1 MKKKYAIIIS
11 LVAAV
16 LGFVL
21 GRLSVTDNKVVETK
35 EVTKYVPSPY
45 SVTDT
50 IFHPQPYNVYI
61 PADTVYRYLTK
72 FKKVDTAAIL
82 KDYYLTR
89 QYHLDFSNDTLGEF
103 KVNAEVG
110 QNRLLSA
117 SSYIKPL
124 IKNIYHE
131 TTVTKYKTKIFQPF
145 ILVGTSPKF
154 DFQKATIGFDLSQR
168 YILGVS
174 GVRWDNRYNYSI
186 DFGIKF

>member
-1 MKKKYAIIIS
+1 MKKYAIIIS

-45 SVTDT
+45 PVTDT

-72 FKKVDTAAIL
+72 FEKVDTAAIL

-145 ILVGTSPKF
+145 ILIGTSPKF

>member
-1 MKKKYAIIIS
+1 MKKKYIIIIS
-11 LVAAV
+11 IVAAV
-16 LGFVL
+16 LGFAL
-21 GRLSVTDNKVVETK
+21 GRLRVTDNKVVETK
-35 EVTKYVPSPY
+35 EVTKYVPSSYP
-45 SVTDT
+45 VTDT

-72 FKKVDTAAIL
+72 FEKVDTATIL

-110 QNRLLSA
+110 QNKLLSA
-117 SSYIKPL
+117 SSYIRPL
-124 IKNIYHE
+124 VKNIYYE
-131 TTVTKYKTKIFQPF
+131 TTVTKYKTKTFQPF

-168 YILGVS
+168 YILGIS